1 MSNISLTQ
9 AGNRINAKIAKLA
22 ETQAIAMLLSS
33 CDHPEYM
40 DDHNGGHLRSLKN
53 SVLVEYDNQLCP
65 FPKTGNGGACLNPLY
80 LNKEGKV
87 HLSRWSIGPYFTN
100 LEALDRAGITYYTI

>member
-9 AGNRINAKIAKLA
+9 VGNRINAKIAKLA

-33 CDHPEYM
+33 CDNAEYM
-40 DDHNGGHLRSLKN
+40 DDHNGGHMRSLKN
-53 SVLVEYDNQLCP
+53 TVLVEYENQLCP
-65 FPKTGNGGACLNPLY
+65 FPIKGMGACLNPLY

-87 HLSRWSIGPYFTN
+87 HLSRWSIGPYFSSI
-100 LEALDRAGITYYTI
+100 EALDKAGITYYTV